1 MSDVVFS
8 TSDIVFLF
16 SDVVFVKATACGN
29 IPKHIKAVRNAVLN
43 YEHEHKSMI
52 NVLKNPQRSTA

>member
-16 SDVVFVKATACGN
+16 SDIIFVKATAYGN
-29 IPKHIKAVRNAVLN
+29 IPEYINAVSNAVSN
-43 YEHEHKSMI
+43 YEHEQKSA
-52 NVLKNPQRSTA
+52 NNGLKNSQRSMT